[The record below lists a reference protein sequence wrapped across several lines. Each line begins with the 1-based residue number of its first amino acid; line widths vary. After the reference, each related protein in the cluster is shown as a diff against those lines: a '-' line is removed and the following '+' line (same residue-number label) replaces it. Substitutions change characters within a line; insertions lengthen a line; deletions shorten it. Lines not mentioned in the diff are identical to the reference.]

1 MSLSTENNAL
11 NVTTGKPKK
20 AGAIYR
26 APLGT
31 TLPTDASTALN
42 SAFKC
47 LGYASEDGVKNNN
60 SPESDSVKAW
70 GGDTVLH
77 FQTGKEDTFGFT
89 LLEVMNEDVL
99 KAVYGDSNVTV
110 TAADTTNPK
119 QIAIVANADEQAAC
133 CWVVEMIMTNDSLK
147 RIVIPNGKVTEV
159 GEITYND
166 SDAVGY
172 ETTVSCVPDSDG
184 NTHYEYMSV
193 GKKLPSQ

>member
-1 MSLSTENNAL
+1 MSVATENNAL

-20 AGAIYR
+20 AGAVYR

-47 LGYASEDGVKNNN
+47 LGYVSEEGVKNNN

-77 FQTGKEDTFGFT
+77 VQTGKPDTFAFT
-89 LLEVMNEDVL
+89 LLEVMNEEVL

-119 QIAIVANADEQAAC
+119 QIAIVANADEQAEC
-133 CWVVEMIMTNDSLK
+133 SWVIEMIMTNDSLK

-159 GEITYND
+159 GEISYND
-166 SDAVGY
+166 SDATGY
-172 ETTVSCVPDSDG
+172 ATTVSCVPDSDG

>member
-1 MSLSTENNAL
+1 MPNTTENNAM

-31 TLPTDASTALN
+31 TLPTDATTALD

-60 SPESDSVKAW
+60 SPETDSVKAW

-89 LLEVMNEDVL
+89 LLEIMNEDVL
-99 KAVYGDSNVTV
+99 KAVYGDDNVDV
-110 TAADTTNPK
+110 TAATTSTPK
-119 QIAIVANADEQAAC
+119 QIAVTANADEQEAC
-133 CWVVEMIMTNDSLK
+133 SWVIEMIMTNSSLK

-159 GEITYND
+159 GEVAYTD

-172 ETTVSCVPDSDG
+172 ETTVSCVPDDDG

-193 GKKLPSQ
+193 GKKLPST